1 MPIPTKDT
9 IYIDIDDEITGII
22 NKMQN
27 SDSSVVSLVLPK
39 RASVLQ
45 SIVNMRLLKR
55 AADENKKSVVL
66 ITSEA
71 GLLPLA
77 GAAGVKVA
85 KTLDSSPIVPS
96 APDSDDKEET
106 IDEDST
112 EVRDTEITAA
122 TAGAIAVGA
131 LAGLP
136 PKDEVETL
144 ELDDDDDVATDSS
157 DGTGHVDLK
166 PVVVKKNAKLKVP
179 NFNKFRLSL
188 FVIGTFFV
196 LLIGG
201 FIYANNVLP
210 KAVITIKTDAVSIN
224 ASINTTLSSTAT
236 KVDLETSTIPS
247 KIVSEP
253 KTYTQQATSSGKKNL
268 STDRATGKVKLIN
281 CSAGLPVTVRAGT
294 GVSAKGYTYT
304 LKTDAVMPVG
314 SALCTDIPGSTSV
327 VVDVS
332 ALNVGTEYNSSV
344 NSVNSGTTMATAGY
358 SSSSLKSTTTT
369 SMTGGTDNIVTV
381 LSQSDVDGATAKIV
395 TDNPTVKTDLATMLT
410 KAGYVPIVSTLNASA
425 PVVTSTANVGDQVAN
440 VTVTNVITYTM
451 YGAKEADL
459 KALVDNNIS
468 SQIDTAKQSIL
479 SEGLSAATYTFQ
491 NRTDTVAQVTLETS
505 ATVGPQLNAT
515 LIHKQVLGKKVGD
528 VKSLLA
534 GSPGVTSVDIKL
546 SPFWVTS
553 VPKGSSKVTI
563 VIAKP
568 TNTIT
573 NTNAVTN
580 P

>member
-1 MPIPTKDT
+1 MAITTKDT

-27 SDSSVVSLVLPK
+27 SDASVVSLVLPK

-55 AADENKKSVVL
+55 AADENKKTVVL

-85 KTLDSSPIVPS
+85 KTLDSAASIPS

-106 IDEDST
+106 VDEDT
-112 EVRDTEITAA
+112 AEVRDTEITAA
-122 TAGAIAVGA
+122 TAGAMAVGA

-144 ELDDDDDVATDSS
+144 ELEDDEAEPNASD
-157 DGTGHVDLK
+157 DGTMHVDFKK
-166 PVVVKKNAKLKVP
+166 PEVKKDAKLKVP

-188 FVIGTFFV
+188 FVIGTLLV
-196 LLIGG
+196 LMIGG
-201 FIYANNVLP
+201 FVYANNVLP
-210 KAVITIKTDAVSIN
+210 KATITINTDAVSVN

-236 KVDLETSTIPS
+236 KVDLATSTIPA

-253 KTYTQQATSSGKKNL
+253 KTNTQQAIASGQNNVGPKASGKATISLKDCSQPQVIIPQGTGISAGGLTFITQQSATLVRVMAGITCINSSNL
-268 STDRATGKVKLIN
+268 SYSTATVDVVAQSGGLKYNV
-281 CSAGLPVTVRAGT
+281 SAG
-294 GVSAKGYTYT
+294 SY
-304 LKTDAVMPVG
+304 
-314 SALCTDIPGSTSV
+314 SV
-327 VVDVS
+327 AS
-332 ALNVGTEYNSSV
+332 FSLLV
-344 NSVNSGTTMATAGY
+344 NASGT
-358 SSSSLKSTTTT
+358 
-369 SMTGGTDNIVTV
+369 SMSGGDDKIQTV
-381 LSQSDVDGATAKIV
+381 LSQIDIDSATAKIV
-395 TDNPTVKTDLATMLT
+395 TDSTSVKQDLATQLT
-410 KAGYVPIVSTLNASA
+410 KAGYISIISTFNASA
-425 PVVTSTANVGDQVAN
+425 PVVTASAKVGDQVAN
-440 VTVTNVITYTM
+440 ATVTDVITYTM
-451 YGAKEADL
+451 FGVKDTDL
-459 KALVDNNIS
+459 KSLVDNNIS
-468 SQIDTAKQSIL
+468 SQIDPAKQSIL
-479 SEGLSAATYTFQ
+479 TEGLSAATYTLQ
-491 NRTDTVAQVTLETS
+491 NRSDTVAQVTLETS

-534 GSPGVTSVDIKL
+534 GSPGVTSVDVKL

-568 TNTIT
+568 TKIT
-573 NTNAVTN
+573 TSTTNSNAATN